1 MEDKDKELFR
11 NSVGVVVPVKQRD
24 ITLEKKK
31 PKAIQKQRYLDEQN
45 VLHELMD
52 DPSDLTDF
60 ETGEE
65 LLYSRPGFQKKA
77 FNKLRN
83 GQYVVEARLDLH
95 GMIVV
100 EAKKNLASFIQ
111 HCHAKGYRCIKI
123 IHGKG
128 LGSKD
133 GKAIIKS
140 KLNYWLQQRE
150 DTLAFCSALPNDG
163 GTGAIYLLLRKSKI
177 HD

>member
-1 MEDKDKELFR
+1 MDDKDKELFR
-11 NSVGVVVPVKQRD
+11 SSVGDVVPIKQVG

-31 PKAIQKQRYLDEQN
+31 PKAIPGQRYLDEQK
-45 VLHELMD
+45 VLDELLNGTI
-52 DPSDLTDF
+52 DPAEL

-65 LLYSRPGFQKKA
+65 LIYSRPGFQKKA
-77 FNKLRN
+77 FKKLRK
-83 GQYVVEARLDLH
+83 GLYIVEAELDLH

-100 EAKKNLASFIQ
+100 EAKKSLVSFIQ
-111 HCHAKGYRCIKI
+111 HCHNKGFRCVKI

-128 LGSKD
+128 LGSKN

-140 KLNYWLQQRE
+140 NVNYWLQQRE

-163 GTGAIYLLLRKSKI
+163 GTGAIYLLLRKTGI